1 MPRVAVV
8 TGGTR
13 GIGASICKAL
23 KAEGYK
29 VAATYVGNES
39 AARAF
44 EAEEGISVFKFNV
57 SDYKSC
63 EEGVKEITETLG
75 PIDVLVNNAG
85 ITRDGF
91 LHKMAVSDWDDVIST
106 NLSSCFYMCRAIV
119 PDMRNRGF
127 GRIINISSIN
137 GVKGQLGQ
145 TNYAAAKAGIIGFS
159 KSLAQENAAK
169 GITVNTVCPGYV
181 ATEMTKVMDGEILN
195 KIISTIP
202 AGRMAEPEE
211 IGEVVTYLSSDA
223 ASYIN
228 GSTIHINGG
237 QYMA

>member
-13 GIGASICKAL
+13 GIGASIAIAL
-23 KAEGYK
+23 KKEGYK
-29 VAATYVGNES
+29 VAATYVGNE
-39 AARAF
+39 AGARKF
-44 EAEEGISVFKFNV
+44 EEDEGIAVYKFNV
-57 SDYKSC
+57 GDFKSC
-63 EEGVKEITETLG
+63 EAGVAEIVQDLG
-75 PIDVLVNNAG
+75 PIDILVNNAG

-91 LHKMAVSDWDDVIST
+91 LHKMAVSDWDDVILT
-106 NLSSCFYMCRAIV
+106 NLSSCFYMCRIIV
-119 PDMRNRGF
+119 PEMRNRGF

-145 TNYAAAKAGIIGFS
+145 TNYAAAKSGIIGFS

-181 ATEMTKVMDGEILN
+181 ATEMTKVMDGEILK

-211 IGEVVTYLSSDA
+211 IGEVVTYLASDS